1 MYLKY
6 IFFIAIISLSAQQGW
21 SQTDDDATEVPLP
34 DYNLTGDDPY
44 ELYKLFIHVQP
55 FYADLAA
62 MNITGGIGV
71 EVDYFHEDLFDL
83 TFSARTSYGKRFDIN
98 RMAAST
104 NGPNTNKPTPY
115 YYVELGGTYH
125 IIDEEKSAT
134 SKVTLYDGS
143 LKGNAWSAT
152 VPGNVEVE
160 NQVRHIVGARI
171 GGSYSASTTDLS
183 RALEAQD
190 KSLFYSDGSPVVS
203 DDLYTNIYSATLNFG
218 ASMSWFRN
226 FAVEFDAPYSPSGE
240 DLLLTTYLDVL
251 YAPYLQVDD
260 LVIEGQDVS
269 AKNVN
274 TSAIGFR
281 AGVTGKF
288 NRKLGWGYGLE
299 TGLRPGLQNRGF
311 FLTAK
316 MSFPVFGIKLNQGS
330 DSSSVTD

>member
-6 IFFIAIISLSAQQGW
+6 IFFVAIISFSAQRGW
-21 SQTDDDATEVPLP
+21 SQTDDNALEAPLP

-44 ELYKLFIHVQP
+44 EIYKFFIHVQP

-62 MNITGGIGV
+62 MNVTGGIGV
-71 EVDYFHEDLFDL
+71 EVDYFHQDLFDL
-83 TFSARTSYGKRFDIN
+83 TFSARTSYGKRFDIA
-98 RMAAST
+98 RQAAST

-115 YYVELGGTYH
+115 FYVELGGTYH
-125 IIDEEKSAT
+125 IIDEENEAT

-152 VPGNVEVE
+152 VPGHVEVE
-160 NQVRHIVGARI
+160 NSVRQIIGGRI
-171 GGSYSASTTDLS
+171 GGSYSATTTDLS

-190 KSLFYSDGSPVVS
+190 ITLFYPDASPVIS
-203 DDLYTNIYSATLNFG
+203 DNLYTNIYSAVLNFG

-226 FAVEFDAPYSPSGE
+226 FSVDFDAPYSPSGE

-260 LVIEGQDVS
+260 LTIEGQNVS
-269 AKNVN
+269 VENVN

-316 MSFPVFGIKLNQGS
+316 MSFPVFGFKLNPEASGGS
-330 DSSSVTD
+330 ATD